1 MANKQDHTYV
11 SASDTEVRKSNKCQ
25 LDTSD
30 RRDRTMVVIEG
41 DDESRLETKRFS
53 SWLGLTRI
61 QAWIYRFLNNCLL
74 PIGRRTR
81 DELTVEEIQDAEI
94 RIIKAA
100 QKRSFK
106 AEYPA
111 LSSRKPLPLS
121 SKLLTFKPRVDEDGV
136 MRSDGR
142 LENAEF
148 LPYNVKYPIILP
160 RKEWVTK
167 LIVRWHH

>member
-1 MANKQDHTYV
+1 MDLPLPAH
-11 SASDTEVRKSNKCQ
+11 
-25 LDTSD
+25 
-30 RRDRTMVVIEG
+30 
-41 DDESRLETKRFS
+41 
-53 SWLGLTRI
+53 
-61 QAWIYRFLNNCLL
+61 CLL
-74 PIGRRTR
+74 LIGRRTR
-81 DELTVEEIQDAEI
+81 DELTVEEIQDTEI

-100 QKRSFK
+100 QKRSFEE
-106 AEYPA
+106 EYSA
-111 LSSRKPLPLS
+111 LSSGKPLPMS
-121 SKLLTFKPRVDEDGV
+121 SKLLALNPRVDEDGV